1 MAALLL
7 ALLWQPAVTTTE
19 LKPQQDIILFLLDD
33 SRSMAAREDGSTRQA
48 QAVKA
53 LQGGALA
60 AVEKKFQTRL
70 YRFDSRLT
78 RISDLKE
85 LQTAAP
91 ATHIGDSLKQ
101 LVNDTSDLPI
111 GAIVLL
117 SDGADNSGTIDPD
130 TISALRTRHI
140 PSTLSVS
147 AANLAHDVE
156 IDEAASGPALAD
168 SRRPLSFAFISGYA
182 DASQAQRP
190 RRSQRPGVPEVGIRA
205 GRRHPVRD
213 APLQRGR
220 GRSQALQFSVEMSPG
235 EENAANNAS
244 RAW

>member
-1 MAALLL
+1 LAA
-7 ALLWQPAVTTTE
+7 AVTTTE

-53 LQGGALA
+53 LQDGALA

-85 LQTAAP
+85 LRATAP

-101 LVNDTSDLPI
+101 LVDETRICRWARSSCSAT
-111 GAIVLL
+111 G
-117 SDGADNSGTIDPD
+117 DNSGTVDLD

-140 PSTLSVS
+140 PVHTVGFGRERSS
-147 AANLAHDVE
+147 HDVE
-156 IDEAASGPALAD
+156 IDEAALGPGP
-168 SRRPLSFAFISGYA
+168 SPIPVW
-182 DASQAQRP
+182 P
-190 RRSQRPGVPEVGIRA
+190 R
-205 GRRHPVRD
+205 
-213 APLQRGR
+213 
-220 GRSQALQFSVEMSPG
+220 
-235 EENAANNAS
+235 
-244 RAW
+244 